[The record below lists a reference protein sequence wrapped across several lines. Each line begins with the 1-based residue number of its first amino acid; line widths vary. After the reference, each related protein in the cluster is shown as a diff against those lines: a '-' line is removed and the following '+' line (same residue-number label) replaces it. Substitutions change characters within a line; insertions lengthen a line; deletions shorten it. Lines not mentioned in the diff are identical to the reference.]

1 MELLRRL
8 EDRARSELP
17 EAVYD
22 YFAGGAGDERT
33 LDENAEAWQRLWL
46 APRQLAGVSGADTSI
61 ELLGRRL
68 STPVILAP
76 AAAQRLLHPDGELA
90 AARAAIAAGTNFVLS
105 TRATAD
111 LAEVAAAAGGGPGLW
126 FQLYVEPDRDAVAA
140 MLRRAREHGYEQ
152 IVLTVDV
159 PVAGRRERE
168 LRHGE
173 VPLPPG
179 ITIATHLGDAAD
191 VTAKPMTGGWDALRW
206 EDVTWVAEAS
216 GLPVIVKG
224 ILTAADARQAL
235 ARGASAVIVSNHGG
249 RQLDGC
255 VPTAVALREVVA
267 AVAGAVPV
275 LVDGGIRS
283 GADIVRALA
292 CGADAVLIGRP
303 YLWGL
308 AAGGGEAGVRE
319 VLDALTADLARTL
332 ALVGAASC
340 ADVSGEHVR
349 ARGWD

>member
-8 EDRARSELP
+8 EDRARVELP

-22 YFAGGAGDERT
+22 YFAGGAGDEQTMR
-33 LDENAEAWQRLWL
+33 ENVEAWQHLWL
-46 APRQLAGVSGADTSI
+46 RPRQLTGLAQADTSI

-68 STPVILAP
+68 SAPLILAP
-76 AAAQRLLHPDGELA
+76 AAAQRLLNADGELA
-90 AARAAIAAGTNFVLS
+90 SGRAAAAAGVAFALS

-111 LAEVAAAAGGGPGLW
+111 LAEVAQAAGPEAALW
-126 FQLYVEPDRDAVAA
+126 FQLYIEQDRDMAAV
-140 MLRRAREHGYEQ
+140 LRRAGEQGYEQ
-152 IVLTVDV
+152 VVLTVDV
-159 PVAGRRERE
+159 PIAGRRERE

-173 VPLPPG
+173 IPLPEG
-179 ITIATHLGDAAD
+179 VGVATHLGEPTAAL
-191 VTAKPMTGGWDALRW
+191 AKPLTGGWRVPRW
-206 EDVTWVAEAS
+206 QDIAWAAEAS
-216 GLPVIVKG
+216 GLPVMVKG
-224 ILTAADARQAL
+224 IVTAEDARQAL
-235 ARGASAVIVSNHGG
+235 AYGASAVIVSNHGA

-255 VPTAVALREVVA
+255 VPTAVALREVAA

-308 AAGGGEAGVRE
+308 ACDGEAGVRS
-319 VLDALTADLARTL
+319 VIDALVEDLARTL
-332 ALVGAASC
+332 VLIGADNC
-340 ADVSGEHVR
+340 AAVTPAHVR
-349 ARGWD
+349 ARSWD